1 MSPGVFISDM
11 GMVNPDSVVV
21 TMKEYN
27 MSEVAA
33 KY

>member
-11 GMVNPDSVVV
+11 GMVNPDSVV